1 MATCNRGHRID
12 FRVIVIALMVI
23 LTLVVAIFI
32 NTKNSNPT
40 NIANNDLSLDNG
52 DENIN
57 WNNYQTTDIDLPN
70 ITTITKSGIYHLTGT
85 LSDAPIVIDA
95 NNNNVKLILDNV
107 TVDNSSGPAIACY
120 SANNLV
126 IELVGNNNLTDGTS
140 YDQSYDE
147 DVNGVIYSKADLTFQ
162 GSGLLYLTANYQDGI
177 VGKDDI
183 KFNDGHYSINA
194 VDDGIRGKDSV
205 HIVNGSFTINTTA
218 DAIKSTNDTDT
229 GKGFVLIEDGIFFID
244 AGDDGIR
251 ASRKLRIDGGTITIS
266 KAYEG
271 LEAQV
276 IVVNGGDISL
286 TTNDDGINAGNS
298 SETSSTGRPNDTDLN
313 CILSINGGNI
323 YINASG
329 DGVDSNGYIY
339 FNGGTT
345 IIDGP
350 TSNGNGALDS
360 GVGITMDGGT
370 VIAVGSNGMAETLGN
385 TSSVYNIS
393 VFFPSQLEPN
403 TRIDIK
409 DNSGNTIISH
419 VSAKSFSYLA
429 AGTPDFTPNE
439 TYTIYLNDQKYQDFI
454 ISGVTTTIGNN
465 NNIFNNGFRR

>member
-1 MATCNRGHRID
+1 MI
-12 FRVIVIALMVI
+12 I
-23 LTLVVAIFI
+23 LTLIMAIVI
-32 NTKNSNPT
+32 NIKNENQAT
-40 NIANNDLSLDNG
+40 ITGNDLTLDNG

-57 WNNYQTTDIDLPN
+57 WNNYKTIDIDLSN
-70 ITTITKSGIYHLTGT
+70 ITTITKSGIYHLTGA
-85 LSDAPIVIDA
+85 LSDSPIVIDA
-95 NNNNVKLILDNV
+95 NNDNVKLILDNANV
-107 TVDNSSGPAIACY
+107 NYSSGPAIACY

-126 IELVGNNNLTDGTS
+126 IELVGNNYLTDGSS

-147 DVNGVIYSKADLTFQ
+147 DVDGVIYSKADLTFM
-162 GSGLLYLTANYQDGI
+162 GSGALYLTANYQDGI
-177 VGKDDI
+177 VGKDDV

-205 HIVNGSFTINTTA
+205 HIVNGSFTINSVA
-218 DAIKSTNDTDT
+218 DAIKSTNDTDVS
-229 GKGFVLIEDGIFFID
+229 KGFVLIENGSFYID

-251 ASRKLRIDGGTITIS
+251 ASRKLRIDDGTIIIS

-276 IVVNGGDISL
+276 VVINGGDISL

-298 SETSSTGRPNDTDLN
+298 SEESSTQHPNDIDAN

-329 DGVDSNGYIY
+329 DGVDSNGYLY
-339 FNGGTT
+339 FKGGTT
-345 IIDGP
+345 VIDGP

-360 GVGITMDGGT
+360 GAGITVDGGT

-385 TSSVYNIS
+385 TSSMYNIS

-409 DNSGNTIISH
+409 DDSGNTIISH

-454 ISGVTTTIGNN
+454 VSGITTTIGNN